1 MKSQWAVKTLE
12 GLCEVRGGRR
22 KRGGAPALAGLW
34 DGPKAGGVLHSPS
47 AYASSGCLMLRIRR
61 GCREG

>member
-1 MKSQWAVKTLE
+1 MKS
-12 GLCEVRGGRR
+12 EVGGERGVG
-22 KRGGAPALAGLW
+22 PQLWAGLW

>member
-1 MKSQWAVKTLE
+1 MKSEVGGERGVGPKLWA
-12 GLCEVRGGRR
+12 
-22 KRGGAPALAGLW
+22 
-34 DGPKAGGVLHSPS
+34 GPKAGGVLHSPS